1 MQQENPLMDD
11 LAMPQAL
18 PDAMLGGVT
27 VARVEKT
34 NDPQGLGRIT
44 VSFLVD
50 GQRLESDWL
59 QVMSYYAGP
68 GYGAFF
74 LPAQGQST
82 LVAFA
87 DGDINQPFVLGFLWN
102 GGIKPPVEGAA
113 KQQDVRVIRTAKGKQ
128 LLLDDSE
135 SGQLTL
141 IDEKQNTIQIDTANQ
156 RIVVETKGDVS
167 ITAGGTLTLKAAN
180 VVLQN
185 TAGSVKL
192 ELGPSGLQA
201 NGAQSMKLN
210 ATMVEIN

>member
-1 MQQENPLMDD
+1 MDD
-11 LAMPQAL
+11 LSMPQAM
-18 PDAMLGGVT
+18 PGTVFAGVT

-34 NDPQGLGRIT
+34 DDPLGLGRIT

-59 QVMSYYAGP
+59 QVMSGYAGP

-74 LPAQGQST
+74 LPAQGQSA

-87 DGDINQPFVLGFLWN
+87 DGEVDQPFVLGFLWN

-113 KQQDVRVIRTAKGKQ
+113 RQQNVRVIRTAKGKQ

-135 SGQLTL
+135 SGQITL

-156 RIVVETKGDVS
+156 RIVVETKGDVTV
-167 ITAGGTLTLKAAN
+167 TAGGTLTLKAAK

-192 ELGPSGLQA
+192 ELGLSGLQA
-201 NGAQSMKLN
+201 NGGQSMKLN
-210 ATMVEIN
+210 AAMVEIN

>member
-1 MQQENPLMDD
+1 MDD
-11 LAMPQAL
+11 LSMPQAL
-18 PDAMLGGVT
+18 PAVMLGGVT

-34 NDPQGLGRIT
+34 SDPQNLGRIT

-59 QVMSYYAGP
+59 QVMSCYAGP

-74 LPAQGQST
+74 LPAQGQSAM
-82 LVAFA
+82 VAFA

-113 KQQDVRVIRTAKGKQ
+113 KQQDIRVIRTAKGKQ
-128 LLLDDSE
+128 LLLDDSQ

-141 IDEKQNTIQIDTANQ
+141 IDEQQNKIQIDTANK
-156 RIVVETKGDVS
+156 RIVVETQGDVS
-167 ITAGGTLTLKAAN
+167 VSAGGTLTLKAAR

-192 ELGPSGLQA
+192 ELGANGLQA
-201 NGAQSMKLN
+201 NGGQSIKLN
-210 ATMVEIN
+210 AAMIELN

>member
-1 MQQENPLMDD
+1 MDD
-11 LAMPQAL
+11 LSMPQAL
-18 PDAMLGGVT
+18 PGAMLGGVT
-27 VARVEKT
+27 VAMVEKT
-34 NDPQGLGRIT
+34 DDPQGLGRVT

-50 GQRLESDWL
+50 GQRLESGWL
-59 QVMSYYAGP
+59 QVMSGFAGP

-74 LPAQGQST
+74 LPAVGQSA

-102 GGIKPPVEGAA
+102 GGIKPPIEGAA
-113 KQQDVRVIRTAKGKQ
+113 MQQNVRVIRTAKGKQ

-135 SGQLTL
+135 NGQLTL

-156 RIVVETKGDVS
+156 RIVVETKGDVTV
-167 ITAGGTLTLKAAN
+167 TAGGTLTLKAAN

-192 ELGPSGLQA
+192 ELGANGLQA
-201 NGAQSMKLN
+201 NGGQSMKLN
-210 ATMVEIN
+210 AAMVEIN